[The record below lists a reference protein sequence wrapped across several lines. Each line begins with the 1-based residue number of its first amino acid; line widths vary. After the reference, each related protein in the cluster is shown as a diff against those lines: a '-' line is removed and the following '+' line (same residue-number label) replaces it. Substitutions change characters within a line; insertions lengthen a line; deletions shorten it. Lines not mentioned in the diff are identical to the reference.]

1 MKRVA
6 FAAST
11 DCKLQNDDCKMQI
24 AGRAR
29 LLQFAFCNC
38 HFAIFIVCCRVV
50 GSLKTRAAI
59 NRLAKLAVLL
69 LGVLPL
75 ISAAVAGPHDRV
87 FSPATDQAVRF
98 AAVDVFI
105 DPAGKPLAAY
115 QFELAAKGTGIIL
128 VGVEGG
134 QHAAYAD
141 APYYDPKANLQNR
154 IVIAAFNTGDDLP
167 RHRTRVARVMVRVM
181 GAEPARYSAKLI
193 VAASPDE
200 KPLAASISVS
210 EGAAQ

>member
-1 MKRVA
+1 MKPVA

-11 DCKLQNDDCKMQI
+11 DCKLQNDNCKMTI
-24 AGRAR
+24 AGRAH

-38 HFAIFIVCCRVV
+38 HFAIVIVSCRI
-50 GSLKTRAAI
+50 LAAFRMRAAI
-59 NRLAKLAVLL
+59 SKSSKHAVLL
-69 LGVLPL
+69 LGILTL
-75 ISAAVAGPHDRV
+75 ISATFADPHDRV
-87 FSPATDQAVRF
+87 SSPARDQAIRF
-98 AAVDVFI
+98 TAVDVFI
-105 DPAGKPLAAY
+105 DPGGKPLAAY

-134 QHAAYAD
+134 EHAAYGD

-181 GAEPARYSAKLI
+181 GAEPAKYSAKLI
-193 VAASPDE
+193 VAASPDQ